1 MLYLIRIIRILQFL
15 KFVVVDANKSKFVN
29 RKGEILDGL
38 DKSKDLLQFGA
49 AVAISTDIQ
58 NFLVY
63 FRIFDYETDI
73 LRINVLFAIC
83 FPDDKLRNVN

>member
-15 KFVVVDANKSKFVN
+15 KIVVVDANKSKFVN

-49 AVAISTDIQ
+49 AVAISTDI
-58 NFLVY
+58 
-63 FRIFDYETDI
+63 
-73 LRINVLFAIC
+73 
-83 FPDDKLRNVN
+83 